1 MSVIVL
7 ALHNERFICLYF
19 SGGNVAA
26 IWNCVAA
33 RVLVQLATNV
43 STNKTGKKKK
53 QDNLKVT

>member
-1 MSVIVL
+1 MKGLFVP
-7 ALHNERFICLYF
+7 LYF